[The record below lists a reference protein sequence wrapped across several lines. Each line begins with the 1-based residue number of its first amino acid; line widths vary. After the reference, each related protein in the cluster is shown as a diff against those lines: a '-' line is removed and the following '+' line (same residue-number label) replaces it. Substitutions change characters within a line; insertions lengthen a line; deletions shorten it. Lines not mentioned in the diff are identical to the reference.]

1 MLFENWLKRLKCVFW
16 NDGLSPHTSHLNW
29 YLEIKISLFQT
40 ISLNAKLG
48 RHHGKIEKERY
59 AISFSL
65 ATRPCFCIDQ
75 WKHIRL
81 DKIRVY
87 WNWPPGRFLRNQGRK
102 NQFHWRFNFWRRYYH
117 YHFNCCWLDCLKNYQ
132 TDCFFFDWLHCWPKT
147 ATMMSAN
154 SIRCFL
160 ENYDREILL
169 FSFDILYNA
178 NFLNFPEKISNWVLK
193 ARSTNW
199 WKSID
204 CVLEKSVGAGI
215 ASVKKRFA
223 IWRVFNKRPKEFV

>member
-1 MLFENWLKRLKCVFW
+1 MPNQGGTTETLKKNGTQFLFPSQRGHVFASINENIYVSMKYVFT
-16 NDGLSPHTSHLNW
+16 G
-29 YLEIKISLFQT
+29 
-40 ISLNAKLG
+40 
-48 RHHGKIEKERY
+48 
-59 AISFSL
+59 
-65 ATRPCFCIDQ
+65 IDHQ
-75 WKHIRL
+75 GGFFV
-81 DKIRVY
+81 IRVE
-87 WNWPPGRFLRNQGRK
+87 K
-102 NQFHWRFNFWRRYYH
+102 TNFTGVSIFGVVITITIFIVVGWIAWKIIKRI
-117 YHFNCCWLDCLKNYQ
+117 
-132 TDCFFFDWLHCWPKT
+132 FFFDWLHCWPKT
-147 ATMMSAN
+147 ATMMFAN

-204 CVLEKSVGAGI
+204 CVLEKLVGAGI

-223 IWRVFNKRPKEFV
+223 IWRVFKKRPKEFV